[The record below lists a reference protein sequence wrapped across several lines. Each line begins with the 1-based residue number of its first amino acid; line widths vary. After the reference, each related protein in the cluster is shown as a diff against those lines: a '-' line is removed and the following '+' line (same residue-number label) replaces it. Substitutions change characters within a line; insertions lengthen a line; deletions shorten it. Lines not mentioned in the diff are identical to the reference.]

1 MVLQIQE
8 VVLDSIPE
16 AGAADEVDGR
26 DALDEFFDS
35 NPVLCENNLR
45 LNSIPHR
52 KMGRDQV
59 LFIRQRMQAT
69 SDIRE
74 NPKVR
79 YIGEFMRLWNN
90 LQ

>member
-1 MVLQIQE
+1 MVLQIQD
-8 VVLDSIPE
+8 VVLDSIPD
-16 AGAADEVDGR
+16 AVDEGVDGR
-26 DALDEFFDS
+26 DVLDAFFDA
-35 NPVLCENNLR
+35 NPVLCQNNVR
-45 LNSIPHR
+45 LNSLPHR

-79 YIGEFMRLWNN
+79 YIGE
-90 LQ
+90 